1 MKHCFL
7 RFIPVF
13 IAALIFVGCQKD
25 TKTLRLNFEK
35 WEQGKMYFNERTFAW
50 QDGDI
55 IVVNG
60 APVEVTN
67 SRANVPIAN
76 IYYAM
81 YPQQYVESMNGN
93 SIALNIPRIQEY
105 KVQDGH
111 QVIHSPIFAVAD
123 GDASSL
129 SFKNLGSLLAITIAN
144 DGDAAAEFV
153 VDSVTLASVDATIAL
168 WGEATIS
175 NPDSDHPQ
183 YEFSSAAASHGS
195 TMLAKVNDGVVESMN
210 ITLGAQCST
219 TVYMFIP
226 AVPNNVNNR
235 FSITICGHTATTINK
250 YTMTQSNN
258 AGGNIA
264 RNTLTAIPF
273 RCSIATSDIRNIS
286 STPEGALTGIFSVSS
301 TQRVYFSK
309 GNLQCTKTL
318 ENGNNV
324 FLWKFAEAQTTS
336 LLGQN
341 QTVLGSTESS
351 ISETIDLFYW
361 GSSGK
366 NISED
371 PFLLTGPQGGSNGS
385 ELWHL
390 TTIAGTDYDWGK
402 NNPISNGGNQA
413 NLWRTMTA
421 SEWSYLLDTRTV
433 NGGARAGY
441 SYQYVKINDI
451 AGLLIFHDAFTG
463 QSNYPVGSNLSA
475 IPEGCAFLP
484 VTGYIN
490 LSQSNNQVGNSN
502 LGYYW
507 TADPGYIKFK
517 PTSTRTK
524 SYEQAT
530 LINSLVRC
538 AVRLVQN
545 VPSDN

>member
-55 IVVNG
+55 IMVNG

-81 YPQQYVESMNGN
+81 YPQQYVQSMNGN
-93 SIALNIPRIQEY
+93 SIALDIPRIQEY

-111 QVIHSPIFAVAD
+111 QVIHSPLLAVAD

-129 SFKNLGSLLAITIAN
+129 SFKNLGSLLAITITN

-153 VDSVTLASVDATIAL
+153 LDSVTLASVDATIAL

-195 TMLAKVNDGVVESMN
+195 AMLAKVSNGVAESMN

-264 RNTLTAIPF
+264 RNTLTAVPF
-273 RCSIATSDIRNIS
+273 QLSIANGDIRNI
-286 STPEGALTGIFSVSS
+286 TTAPEGALTGIFSVSS

-318 ENGNNV
+318 ENGSNV
-324 FLWKFAEAQTTS
+324 FLWEFAEAQATS

-341 QTVLGSTESS
+341 RTVFENSETVLYG
-351 ISETIDLFYW
+351 ILDLFYW
-361 GSSGK
+361 GSSRK
-366 NISED
+366 SNYED
-371 PFLLTGPQGGSNGS
+371 PFRRNGPHTNSGLRNITS
-385 ELWHL
+385 
-390 TTIAGTDYDWGK
+390 IAGSDYDWGRY
-402 NNPISNGGNQA
+402 NPISNGGNQA
-413 NLWRTMTA
+413 NLWRTMTE
-421 SEWSYLLDTRTV
+421 SEWVYLLNTRTM
-433 NGGARAGY
+433 NGGTGLGH
-441 SYQYVKINDI
+441 SYQYVMINNI
-451 AGLLIFHDAFTG
+451 AGLLIFHDDFTG
-463 QSNYPVGSNLSA
+463 QANYSPGSNYSS
-475 IPEGCAFLP
+475 IPDGCAFLP
-484 VTGYIN
+484 VTGYIKAW
-490 LSQSNNQVGNSN
+490 NNNELADRGF
-502 LGYYW
+502 GYYW
-507 TADPGYIKFK
+507 TTELKYIKID
-517 PTSTRTK
+517 PTSTDSPVSVLTDLL
-524 SYEQAT
+524 T
-530 LINSLVRC
+530 NLVRC

>member
-55 IVVNG
+55 IMVNG

-129 SFKNLGSLLAITIAN
+129 GFKNLGSLLAITIAN
-144 DGDAAAEFV
+144 DGDAAAGFV
-153 VDSVTLASVDATIAL
+153 LDSVTLASVDATIAL
-168 WGEATIS
+168 WGEATVS

-195 TMLAKVNDGVVESMN
+195 AMLAKVSNGVVESMN

-250 YTMTQSNN
+250 YTMAQSNN

-309 GNLQCTKTL
+309 GNLVETNGVWSFSDSQTL
-318 ENGNNV
+318 TYGYSANSSESKGL
-324 FLWKFAEAQTTS
+324 FPWADFSTYSITT
-336 LLGQN
+336 G
-341 QTVLGSTESS
+341 E
-351 ISETIDLFYW
+351 
-361 GSSGK
+361 GSSSLG
-366 NISED
+366 
-371 PFLLTGPQGGSNGS
+371 
-385 ELWHL
+385 
-390 TTIAGTDYDWGK
+390 
-402 NNPISNGGNQA
+402 
-413 NLWRTMTA
+413 WRVLTA
-421 SEWSYLLDTRTV
+421 SEWEYLLGIINNGRVV
-433 NGGARAGY
+433 NGGRGAGY
-441 SYQYVKINDI
+441 CYQKTTINGV
-451 AGLLIFHDAFTG
+451 AGLLIFPDGFT
-463 QSNYPVGSNLSA
+463 QTQTTHTA
-475 IPEGCAFLP
+475 IPDGCVFLP
-484 VTGYIN
+484 VTGRYN
-490 LSQSNNQVGNSN
+490 ANYYNSTF
-502 LGYYW
+502 GYYW
-507 TADPGYIKFK
+507 TSTSYKRMKFSSGSV
-517 PTSTRTK
+517 PTIDDRASDIDR
-524 SYEQAT
+524 Y
-530 LINSLVRC
+530 

-545 VPSDN
+545 I

>member
-55 IVVNG
+55 IMVNG

-67 SRANVPIAN
+67 SRTNVPIAN

-168 WGEATIS
+168 WGDATIS

-286 STPEGALTGIFSVSS
+286 STPEGALTGIFSVSP

-318 ENGNNV
+318 VNDNNV
-324 FLWKFAEAQTTS
+324 FLWKFAESQTTS
-336 LLGQN
+336 LLRQN
-341 QTVLGSTESS
+341 SSVFVSGQTVLYGTM
-351 ISETIDLFYW
+351 DLFYW
-361 GSSGK
+361 GSSRK
-366 NISED
+366 SNYED
-371 PFLLTGPQGGSNGS
+371 PFRRDGPHTNSGLRNITS
-385 ELWHL
+385 
-390 TTIAGTDYDWGK
+390 IAGSDYDWGK
-402 NNPISNGGNQA
+402 YNPISNGGNQA

-421 SEWSYLLDTRTV
+421 AEWMYLFDTRIV
-433 NGGARAGY
+433 NGETGVGY

-451 AGLLIFHDAFTG
+451 AGILIFHDAFTG
-463 QSNYPVGSNLSA
+463 QSNYSAGSNYSS

-490 LSQSNNQVGNSN
+490 VMNNNGFENPSSSSC
-502 LGYYW
+502 YYW
-507 TADPGYIKFK
+507 TTELKYMKYEPMSATPL
-517 PTSTRTK
+517 
-524 SYEQAT
+524 SYEQT
-530 LINSLVRC
+530 NMYNSLVRC